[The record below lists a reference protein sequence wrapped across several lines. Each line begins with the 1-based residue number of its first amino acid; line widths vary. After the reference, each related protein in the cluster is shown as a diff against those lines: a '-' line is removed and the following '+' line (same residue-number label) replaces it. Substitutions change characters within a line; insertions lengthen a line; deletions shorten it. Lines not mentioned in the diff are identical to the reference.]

1 MSENPY
7 ATPQAQSAQTAPR
20 PAQAPSPILR
30 KIAAG
35 WIVGGLMTTFNLLL
49 SIRAVAAGDSVKALI
64 HCTSMLMIGALA
76 YGTYRKSRIA
86 ACLLLASYV
95 LARIVH
101 LVAGNAD
108 GLGIAAL
115 VALAYLSA
123 AWGTFQYHRWLQQ
136 KQRFPAAHRP
146 D

>member
-7 ATPQAQSAQTAPR
+7 ATPQAQSPQTALH
-20 PAQAPSPILR
+20 PAKAPSPILR

-35 WIVGGLMTTFNLLL
+35 WIVGGLMTTLNLLL
-49 SIRAVAAGDSVKALI
+49 SIRAIAAGDSAKALI
-64 HCTSMLMIGALA
+64 HCTSMLLVAALA

-95 LARIVH
+95 LARISH

-108 GLGIAAL
+108 GLGIAVL
-115 VALAYLSA
+115 VTLAYLSA
-123 AWGTFQYHRWLQQ
+123 ARGTFQYHRWLRQE
-136 KQRFPAAHRP
+136 QRVPAEHRQ